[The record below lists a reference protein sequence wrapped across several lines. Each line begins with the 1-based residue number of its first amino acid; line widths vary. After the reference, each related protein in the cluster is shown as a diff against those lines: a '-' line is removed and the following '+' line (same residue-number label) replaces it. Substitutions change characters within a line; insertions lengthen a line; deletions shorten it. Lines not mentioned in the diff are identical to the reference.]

1 MDKVK
6 NEKISRKE
14 MLADMDVRTW
24 PDGRRRVV
32 SVKYVEQGGKLRFF
46 PQCTVGGAG
55 RMNNKQWRVRGFT
68 PCDCKG
74 QPEDHVHPVR
84 IFNIVEYNGR
94 RVWNALSVDAEPAT
108 LQGSETPDR
117 TGGLS

>member
-1 MDKVK
+1 MA
-6 NEKISRKE
+6 EKEIVTRRE

-74 QPEDHVHPVR
+74 NPEDHVHPVR

-94 RVWNALSVDAEPAT
+94 RVFNRISSDEHSV
-108 LQGSETPDR
+108 
-117 TGGLS
+117 